1 MKIAFLD
8 LSDRNYNIESVYQ
21 MPMGGSESALCYLAE
36 ALAQQGQEVWLF
48 NNISTA
54 EKSRGVM
61 CVPVNSVA
69 NDLLQTL
76 DVLIVLNMAVA
87 GTKIKPLIGN
97 NTRFILWT
105 QHASD
110 QPAISALQNR
120 DERESYDA
128 FAFVSEWQRQQYIEQ
143 FNINF
148 HKTAILRN
156 AISPSFY
163 NLFSNDISIVS
174 QKTKPS
180 VLAYT
185 STPFRGLDI
194 LVEIFPKIRQAVPG
208 TTLKVFSSMKVY
220 QLSNADD
227 QYNKLYQKC
236 QETEG
241 IEYIGSVPQPEL
253 SRQLKLVTS
262 LVYPNHYP
270 ETSCIAVMEAMASG
284 CYVITSNLGALSETT
299 SGFASLISWE
309 NPEIY
314 QASFINETVRILNE
328 FPYREAHLQQQVDYI
343 NNCCTWPVRAQ
354 EWIKW
359 LNQICDFQQ
368 SAYEA
373 FLQRHY
379 EEAAR
384 LYEQAIE
391 AESTILSNYWYL
403 GLAYFLND
411 EELESQTTWLFSIS
425 NSNAE
430 EINEFISILRSEIDR
445 QKNLENYTMAERLQQ
460 CIAELT
466 NYTKLDL

>member
-48 NNISTA
+48 NNISQA

-61 CVPVNSVA
+61 CMPVNSIT
-69 NDLLQTL
+69 NDLLQSL
-76 DVLIVLNMAVA
+76 DALIVLNMAVA
-87 GTKIKPLIGN
+87 GTKIKPLIGK

-120 DERESYDA
+120 EERESYDG
-128 FAFVSEWQRQQYIEQ
+128 FAFVSEWQRQQYIAQ
-143 FNINF
+143 FNINLE
-148 HKTAILRN
+148 KTAILRN
-156 AISPSFY
+156 AISPSFSAI
-163 NLFSNDISIVS
+163 FSNDISIVS
-174 QKTKPS
+174 QKTKPP
-180 VLAYT
+180 VIAYT

-194 LVEIFPKIRQAVPG
+194 LVEVFPKIRQAVPG

-227 QYNKLYQKC
+227 QYNELYKKC

-241 IEYIGSVPQPEL
+241 IEYIGSIPQPEL
-253 SRQLKLVTS
+253 SRQLKLATA
-262 LVYPNHYP
+262 LAYPNHYP

-284 CYVITSNLGALSETT
+284 CYIITSNLGALPETT
-299 SGFASLISWE
+299 SGFASLISWK
-309 NPEIY
+309 NPEDY
-314 QASFINETVRILNE
+314 PHFFINETVRILKEYPNLE
-328 FPYREAHLQQQVDYI
+328 TPLKQQVDYI
-343 NNCCTWPVRAQ
+343 NNCCIWPVRAQ

-359 LNQICDFQQ
+359 LNKMSDVQQ
-368 SAYEA
+368 PAYEA
-373 FLQRHY
+373 FLQGNY
-379 EEAAR
+379 AEAAK

-391 AESTILSNYWYL
+391 ADSTILSNYWYL

-411 EELESQTTWLFSIS
+411 QELEAQTTWLLSLSSS
-425 NSNAE
+425 NSE
-430 EINEFISILRSEIDR
+430 QTEFILILQSEIER
-445 QKNLENYTMAERLQQ
+445 QKNLNNYT
-460 CIAELT
+460 IAEHLEQFT
-466 NYTKLDL
+466 AELSN